1 MTARGSVENKTSI
14 DVALSRLAENMNPM
28 VVEIIEDLAGR
39 NLWSPASLVDTW
51 KGKIGSVEDIRKSQD
66 PALFL
71 RLVLDE
77 WDSGFSRVMSPQ
89 GASFPLVDKVRQ
101 IRNAISHND
110 MKLLGN
116 QPMVEDSIKAINDL
130 RAAVV
135 KIDIRQIR
143 SLETIEKPDGKYMPI
158 RQTPGK
164 PAHGGGLDQSHRV
177 HDLRAAVVKID
188 IRQIRS
194 LETIEKPDG
203 KYTRIGYVKR
213 PSPAKQMREGTK
225 SAARNLWQRPVVKT
239 VIIAIAAAVIFN
251 LIISLPIRLA
261 GLL

>member
-1 MTARGSVENKTSI
+1 MTARGSVEKFKTSI

-28 VVEIIEDLAGR
+28 VVEIIKEAEGR
-39 NLWSPASLVDTW
+39 NQWSPASLGDTW
-51 KGKIGSVEDIRKSQD
+51 KGMIRSVEDVRKSQD

-71 RLVLDE
+71 HIVLRE
-77 WDSGFSRVMSPQ
+77 WDILGFSRVMSPQ
-89 GASFPLVDKVRQ
+89 GASHPLVDKVRR
-101 IRNAISHND
+101 IRNASSHHD
-110 MKLLGN
+110 MNLLGN
-116 QPMVEDSIKAINDL
+116 QPRVEDSIKAIN
-130 RAAVV
+130 
-135 KIDIRQIR
+135 
-143 SLETIEKPDGKYMPI
+143 
-158 RQTPGK
+158 
-164 PAHGGGLDQSHRV
+164 
-177 HDLRAAVVKID
+177 DLRAAVVKID

-251 LIISLPIRLA
+251 LIISPPISLA
-261 GLL
+261 GLERL

>member
-1 MTARGSVENKTSI
+1 MTARGSVENKTRI
-14 DVALSRLAENMNPM
+14 DMALSRLAENMNPM
-28 VVEIIEDLAGR
+28 VVEIIEEAAGR
-39 NLWSPASLVDTW
+39 NLWSPASLGDTW
-51 KGKIGSVEDIRKSQD
+51 KGRIRSVEDIRKSQD

-71 RLVLDE
+71 HIVLSE
-77 WDSGFSRVMSPQ
+77 WDNGFSRVMSPQ
-89 GASFPLVDKVRQ
+89 GASYALVDKVRK
-101 IRNAISHND
+101 IRNAISHHD
-110 MKLLGN
+110 MNLLGN
-116 QPMVEDSIKAINDL
+116 QPMVEDSIKAIN
-130 RAAVV
+130 
-135 KIDIRQIR
+135 
-143 SLETIEKPDGKYMPI
+143 
-158 RQTPGK
+158 
-164 PAHGGGLDQSHRV
+164 
-177 HDLRAAVVKID
+177 DLRAAVVKID

>member
-14 DVALSRLAENMNPM
+14 DVALSSLAENMNPM
-28 VVEIIEDLAGR
+28 VVEIIEDLEGR
-39 NLWSPASLVDTW
+39 NLWSPASLGDTW
-51 KGKIGSVEDIRKSQD
+51 KGSIRSVEDVRKSQD
-66 PALFL
+66 PALL
-71 RLVLDE
+71 LHMVLSA
-77 WDSGFSRVMSPQ
+77 WNIGFSCVMSPQ
-89 GASFPLVDKVRQ
+89 GASYALVDKVRR
-101 IRNAISHND
+101 IRNAISHYD

-158 RQTPGK
+158 
-164 PAHGGGLDQSHRV
+164 
-177 HDLRAAVVKID
+177 
-188 IRQIRS
+188 
-194 LETIEKPDG
+194 
-203 KYTRIGYVKR
+203 GYVKR
-213 PSPAKQMREGTK
+213 PSPAKQTREGTK

>member
-1 MTARGSVENKTSI
+1 MTARGSVENKPRI

-28 VVEIIEDLAGR
+28 VVEIIEEAAGR
-39 NLWSPASLVDTW
+39 NLWSPASLGDTW
-51 KGKIGSVEDIRKSQD
+51 KGRIFSVEDIRKSQD

-71 RLVLDE
+71 HIVLSE
-77 WDSGFSRVMSPQ
+77 WDISFSRVMSPQ
-89 GASFPLVDKVRQ
+89 GASYALVDKVRK
-101 IRNAISHND
+101 IRNAISHHD
-110 MKLLGN
+110 MNLLGN

-158 RQTPGK
+158 
-164 PAHGGGLDQSHRV
+164 
-177 HDLRAAVVKID
+177 
-188 IRQIRS
+188 
-194 LETIEKPDG
+194 
-203 KYTRIGYVKR
+203 GYVKR
-213 PSPAKQMREGTK
+213 PSPAKQTREGTK

-251 LIISLPIRLA
+251 LIISLPISLA
-261 GLL
+261 GLERL